1 MKNGA
6 FCLFLESPG
15 DVTCVFECQ
24 QTHSRLLVYCRYSHQ
39 DKSAGSPFVDVSSQ
53 WSFKMTFH
61 RSLAASL
68 ITLVALAGC
77 DTTPLNVLSA
87 TQPNAVTTASMIT
100 PLVEKRET
108 LVATG
113 YAVISV
119 QNHKNPAQQRL
130 LAIRA
135 SKLDAYRSLTE
146 QVYGQQLDATTT
158 VADMTV
164 MSDTFRA
171 KVEGV
176 IYGAVLVSIA
186 PVGEDTYETTLSLD
200 QHVVRDL
207 RSLYLNQL
215 AARRR

>member
-1 MKNGA
+1 
-6 FCLFLESPG
+6 
-15 DVTCVFECQ
+15 
-24 QTHSRLLVYCRYSHQ
+24 
-39 DKSAGSPFVDVSSQ
+39 
-53 WSFKMTFH
+53 MTFH
-61 RSLAASL
+61 RSLAVSL
-68 ITLVALAGC
+68 LSLVALAGC
-77 DTTPLNVLSA
+77 DTTPLNAFTA
-87 TQPNAVTTASMIT
+87 TPPNAVATSSMIT

-215 AARRR
+215 ASRRR

>member
-1 MKNGA
+1 M
-6 FCLFLESPG
+6 
-15 DVTCVFECQ
+15 
-24 QTHSRLLVYCRYSHQ
+24 
-39 DKSAGSPFVDVSSQ
+39 
-53 WSFKMTFH
+53 MTFN
-61 RSLAASL
+61 RPVAVTLLSLL
-68 ITLVALAGC
+68 ALAGC
-77 DTTPLNVLSA
+77 QTLPVNPSGLDGTTG
-87 TQPNAVTTASMIT
+87 TTASASMIT

-113 YAVISV
+113 YAVVSI
-119 QNHKNPAQQRL
+119 QNHKNAAQQRL

-146 QVYGQQLDATTT
+146 QVYGQQLDATTS
-158 VADMTV
+158 VADMTI

-186 PVGEDTYETTLSLD
+186 PVGDDTYETTLSLD
-200 QHVVRDL
+200 QQVVRDL
-207 RSLYLNQL
+207 RSLYLSQL

>member
-1 MKNGA
+1 
-6 FCLFLESPG
+6 
-15 DVTCVFECQ
+15 
-24 QTHSRLLVYCRYSHQ
+24 
-39 DKSAGSPFVDVSSQ
+39 
-53 WSFKMTFH
+53 MTFH
-61 RSLAASL
+61 RSLAVSL
-68 ITLVALAGC
+68 LTLVALAGC
-77 DTTPLNVLSA
+77 ESIPLKAPSA
-87 TQPNAVTTASMIT
+87 SHPNAVSTASMIT

-113 YAVISV
+113 YAVVSV

>member
-1 MKNGA
+1 
-6 FCLFLESPG
+6 
-15 DVTCVFECQ
+15 
-24 QTHSRLLVYCRYSHQ
+24 
-39 DKSAGSPFVDVSSQ
+39 
-53 WSFKMTFH
+53 MTF
-61 RSLAASL
+61 SPKLASMLLAL
-68 ITLVALAGC
+68 VTLTGCQNLPLNLVA
-77 DTTPLNVLSA
+77 TSA
-87 TQPNAVTTASMIT
+87 QPGPAVPPSMIS

-135 SKLDAYRSLTE
+135 SKLDAYRALTE

-164 MSDTFRA
+164 MSDTFRT

-176 IYGAVLVSIA
+176 IYGAVLVGIN

-207 RSLYLNQL
+207 RTLYLGQL

>member
-1 MKNGA
+1 VHFGA
-6 FCLFLESPG
+6 SN
-15 DVTCVFECQ
+15 
-24 QTHSRLLVYCRYSHQ
+24 H
-39 DKSAGSPFVDVSSQ
+39 

-68 ITLVALAGC
+68 LCLVTLAGC
-77 DTTPLNVLSA
+77 DTMPLNMPTA
-87 TQPNAVTTASMIT
+87 AQANTNAVTTSSMIT

>member
-1 MKNGA
+1 MNRLRFTAPRLSLVLVVLVMG
-6 FCLFLESPG
+6 LTG
-15 DVTCVFECQ
+15 CQ
-24 QTHSRLLVYCRYSHQ
+24 IAKHVPPEPVV
-39 DKSAGSPFVDVSSQ
+39 KSAPPSVPESAG
-53 WSFKMTFH
+53 MI
-61 RSLAASL
+61 AA
-68 ITLVALAGC
+68 
-77 DTTPLNVLSA
+77 
-87 TQPNAVTTASMIT
+87 M
-100 PLVEKRET
+100 VEKRET
-108 LVATG
+108 LTATG

-119 QNHKNPAQQRL
+119 QNHKNTAQQRL

-207 RSLYLNQL
+207 RSLYLSQL
-215 AARRR
+215 TARRR

>member
-1 MKNGA
+1 MKLTLN
-6 FCLFLESPG
+6 
-15 DVTCVFECQ
+15 
-24 QTHSRLLVYCRYSHQ
+24 
-39 DKSAGSPFVDVSSQ
+39 
-53 WSFKMTFH
+53 
-61 RSLAASL
+61 LAAAL
-68 ITLVALAGC
+68 LALVTLTGC
-77 DTTPLNVLSA
+77 QNTPLNLWGENS
-87 TQPNAVTTASMIT
+87 QPAPSVAPSMIS

-130 LAIRA
+130 MAIRA

-186 PVGEDTYETTLSLD
+186 PAGEDTYETTLSLD
-200 QHVVRDL
+200 QQVVRDL
-207 RSLYLNQL
+207 RTLYLGQL

>member
-1 MKNGA
+1 
-6 FCLFLESPG
+6 
-15 DVTCVFECQ
+15 
-24 QTHSRLLVYCRYSHQ
+24 
-39 DKSAGSPFVDVSSQ
+39 
-53 WSFKMTFH
+53 MTFH
-61 RSLAASL
+61 RSLAISL
-68 ITLVALAGC
+68 LSLVALAGC
-77 DTTPLNVLSA
+77 DTTPLNALTA
-87 TQPNAVTTASMIT
+87 NQPNAVTSSSMIT

>member
-1 MKNGA
+1 
-6 FCLFLESPG
+6 
-15 DVTCVFECQ
+15 
-24 QTHSRLLVYCRYSHQ
+24 
-39 DKSAGSPFVDVSSQ
+39 
-53 WSFKMTFH
+53 MTFH
-61 RSLAASL
+61 RSLAVSL
-68 ITLVALAGC
+68 LTLVALAGC
-77 DTTPLNVLSA
+77 DTLPLNAQTAS
-87 TQPNAVTTASMIT
+87 QPNTVGTASMIT

>member
-1 MKNGA
+1 VDA
-6 FCLFLESPG
+6 FSL
-15 DVTCVFECQ
+15 
-24 QTHSRLLVYCRYSHQ
+24 
-39 DKSAGSPFVDVSSQ
+39 

-61 RSLAASL
+61 RSLTASL
-68 ITLVALAGC
+68 LTLVALAGC
-77 DTTPLNVLSA
+77 NTTPLNMLTTA
-87 TQPNAVTTASMIT
+87 QPNAVTTASMIT

>member
-1 MKNGA
+1 
-6 FCLFLESPG
+6 
-15 DVTCVFECQ
+15 
-24 QTHSRLLVYCRYSHQ
+24 
-39 DKSAGSPFVDVSSQ
+39 
-53 WSFKMTFH
+53 MTFH

-68 ITLVALAGC
+68 LTLVALAGC

>member
-1 MKNGA
+1 
-6 FCLFLESPG
+6 
-15 DVTCVFECQ
+15 
-24 QTHSRLLVYCRYSHQ
+24 
-39 DKSAGSPFVDVSSQ
+39 
-53 WSFKMTFH
+53 MTFH

-68 ITLVALAGC
+68 LTLVALAGC
-77 DTTPLNVLSA
+77 DSIPLNVLSA
-87 TQPNAVTTASMIT
+87 ATPKAEPSASMIT
-100 PLVEKRET
+100 PMVEKRET

-207 RSLYLNQL
+207 RSLYLSQL

>member
-1 MKNGA
+1 MP
-6 FCLFLESPG
+6 L
-15 DVTCVFECQ
+15 
-24 QTHSRLLVYCRYSHQ
+24 
-39 DKSAGSPFVDVSSQ
+39 
-53 WSFKMTFH
+53 
-61 RSLAASL
+61 RSLALSILAGTA
-68 ITLVALAGC
+68 ILAGC
-77 DTTPLNVLSA
+77 TTVPLGKTA
-87 TQPNAVTTASMIT
+87 EVTPPAEPTMIQ

-119 QNHKNPAQQRL
+119 QNHRNQAQQRL

-135 SKLDAYRSLTE
+135 SKLDAYRALTE

-176 IYGAVLVSIA
+176 IYGAVLVSIT
-186 PVGEDTYETTLSLD
+186 PVGDDTYETTLSLD
-200 QHVVRDL
+200 QQVVKDL
-207 RSLYLNQL
+207 RSLYLHQL

>member
-1 MKNGA
+1 
-6 FCLFLESPG
+6 
-15 DVTCVFECQ
+15 
-24 QTHSRLLVYCRYSHQ
+24 
-39 DKSAGSPFVDVSSQ
+39 
-53 WSFKMTFH
+53 MTFS
-61 RSLAASL
+61 RSLAAGLFS
-68 ITLVALAGC
+68 LVALVGC
-77 DTTPLNVLSA
+77 ESLPQNAQSA
-87 TQPNAVTTASMIT
+87 PAQSAPAQSAPVQTASAQPSAVNTASMIT

-215 AARRR
+215 ASRRR

>member
-1 MKNGA
+1 
-6 FCLFLESPG
+6 
-15 DVTCVFECQ
+15 
-24 QTHSRLLVYCRYSHQ
+24 
-39 DKSAGSPFVDVSSQ
+39 
-53 WSFKMTFH
+53 MTFH
-61 RSLAASL
+61 RSLAVSL
-68 ITLVALAGC
+68 LTLVALAGC
-77 DTTPLNVLSA
+77 GSPPRKALSA
-87 TQPNAVTTASMIT
+87 TPVNTAPTASMIT
-100 PLVEKRET
+100 PLVEKRDT

-176 IYGAVLVSIA
+176 VYGAVLVSIA

-207 RSLYLNQL
+207 RSLYLSHL